1 MRARARC
8 ARLDFAVKNATDG
21 PITTPLADVPSDG
34 FSLGIRTNING
45 TFYGM
50 KHGVPA
56 MLASGGG
63 VMTNTAL
70 RSWHRRCEQSFGIVS
85 GKAEIIGLS
94 RSAALDYAVQGIR
107 IKVMAPDPIL
117 TDHLRPRRRARP
129 ADGGAE
135 RADWT
140 DRDDI

>member
-107 IKVMAPDPIL
+107 IEVMARPYPDRSP
-117 TDHLRPRRRARP
+117 TAPPASAPSRWRRRTCRL
-129 ADGGAE
+129 DGSG
-135 RADWT
+135 
-140 DRDDI
+140 